1 MPQLELSKQSFKIEP
16 EELECLL
23 SGAVPA
29 LFDVNTVSPNV
40 EAKKILPVL
49 STIPYVP
56 CTKGGIYFSRLLV
69 RSSLI
74 LWVFMNKQA

>member
-29 LFDVNTVSPNV
+29 LFDVNTVSPNGEV
-40 EAKKILPVL
+40 KKILPVL

-56 CTKGGIYFSRLLV
+56 VPKEGYIFQGY
-69 RSSLI
+69 
-74 LWVFMNKQA
+74 W